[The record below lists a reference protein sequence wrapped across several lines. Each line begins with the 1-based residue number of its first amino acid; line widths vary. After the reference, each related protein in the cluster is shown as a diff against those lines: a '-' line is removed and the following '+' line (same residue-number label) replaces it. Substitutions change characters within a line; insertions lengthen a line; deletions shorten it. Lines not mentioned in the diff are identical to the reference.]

1 MVADLIDDDGKFSS
15 WGKLSRK
22 FNLSAVDFLEW
33 YGCLH
38 SISREWKNR
47 VKENTFLPETL
58 DKQALSRFHH
68 GVFKSTCFYN
78 IFKVKASH
86 IYEIFV
92 KKKFKPPTTKAKIS
106 AKFSRLRKIY
116 GQEYTPWQVNVHW
129 TQKLGFFSLR
139 SLIMFYI

>member
-15 WGKLSRK
+15 WEKLPRK
-22 FNLSAVDFLEW
+22 FNLSAVDFLQW

-38 SISREWKNR
+38 SIPREWKNR

-58 DKQALSRFHH
+58 DKQGLSRFHH
-68 GVFKSTCFYN
+68 GVFKGTYFYN
-78 IFKVKASH
+78 ICKVKASH

-92 KKKFKPPTTKAKIS
+92 QKNLNLLQQRQRYRQS
-106 AKFSRLRKIY
+106 SRSQKIY

-129 TQKLGFFSLR
+129 TQTLGFFSLR